1 MRPLL
6 IAALLA
12 AATVALSSG
21 PASAAPKL
29 RVCGNLT
36 AGNGLLIG
44 DVTTKRVRC
53 PLARDVARAVPE
65 RCGTDGGD
73 FCTVRG
79 FACVTGRAAPE
90 LRLARCSKS
99 RANSQLFKTIW
110 FEFGS

>member
-12 AATVALSSG
+12 ATVVALSSA

-29 RVCGNLT
+29 RACGNLT

-53 PLARDVARAVPE
+53 PLARDIARAVPDA
-65 RCGTDGGD
+65 CGTQGGES
-73 FCTVRG
+73 CTVRG
-79 FACVTGRAAPE
+79 FTCLVGRVAPE
-90 LRLARCSKS
+90 LRFARCSKP
-99 RANSQLFKTIW
+99 RGNRQLFSTVW

>member
-12 AATVALSSG
+12 AATLALASA

-29 RVCGNLT
+29 RACGNLT

-53 PLARDVARAVPE
+53 AAARDVARAVPE

-79 FACVTGRAAPE
+79 FACFTGRAAPE

-99 RANSQLFKTIW
+99 RGNSQLFKTIW